1 MISLVVADDARCGG
15 QGGEGAGA
23 KGAADRGSALLML
36 AEQVLMPA
44 VPRATP

>member
-1 MISLVVADDARCGG
+1 MISLVVADDALCGG